1 MLLIVLETYF
11 TKIKSAE
18 KSSSI
23 LIKNNT
29 KAKQRRV
36 TPLPPTKL
44 SVYFVN
50 FLVER

>member
-1 MLLIVLETYF
+1 MLFIVLETYF
-11 TKIKSAE
+11 TKIKSEE
-18 KSSSI
+18 KD
-23 LIKNNT
+23 KNNT